1 MSNLNL
7 GSEVLNKKE
16 KYIIGVAILE
26 LGGPYHK
33 ASRFYNHLL
42 SLHQVEFDDISE
54 KIDKEMGAP
63 IEKIP
68 LVLDA
73 LYLLNE
79 TDDTDFEVISR
90 NDMKN
95 SSIGTIT
102 REDVKGLCDKLE
114 KIYSEC
120 KRNN

>member
-1 MSNLNL
+1 MDKQNLE
-7 GSEVLNKKE
+7 SEVLNKKE
-16 KYIIGVAILE
+16 KYMISVAILE

-33 ASRFYNHLL
+33 VSRFYNHLL
-42 SLHQVEFDDISE
+42 SLHQAEFDDISE
-54 KIDKEMGAP
+54 KIDKEMGVP

-79 TDDTDFEVISR
+79 TGDTDFEVICR
-90 NDMKN
+90 NDIKN

-102 REDVKGLCDKLE
+102 RVDVKGLCDKLE
-114 KIYSEC
+114 KIYSEQ
-120 KRNN
+120 KIK